1 MSFIFLLGPV
11 KGGLSDD
18 YMSSGEAPYII
29 EQPLDVTVA
38 RHQPATLNCRAG
50 GSPAPTIRWYKG
62 GVLVVSDTHRSLL
75 PAGGLFFLRATHG
88 RAHSDAGVYWCEAT
102 NPYGTARSR
111 NATLHVAGMFYDLQL
126 FGILLVITLHNVF
139 FSTVLREEFRL
150 GPVTTQTA
158 QGETVILE
166 CSPPR
171 GSPEPTVHWK
181 KNGQILHFDGD
192 SR

>member
-1 MSFIFLLGPV
+1 
-11 KGGLSDD
+11 
-18 YMSSGEAPYII
+18 MSSGEAPYII

-50 GSPAPTIRWYKG
+50 GSPAPTIRWYKS

-111 NATLHVAGMFYDLQL
+111 NATLHVAGKFYSTSGTIRVNYKK
-126 FGILLVITLHNVF
+126 FLL
-139 FSTVLREEFRL
+139 
-150 GPVTTQTA
+150 
-158 QGETVILE
+158 
-166 CSPPR
+166 
-171 GSPEPTVHWK
+171 K
-181 KNGQILHFDGD
+181 
-192 SR
+192 